1 VVVGALAVAVGQAE
15 TKEPPNPRR
24 RGAAG
29 AITGH
34 RDNFSDPQQQEERRE
49 GDVM

>member
-1 VVVGALAVAVGQAE
+1 LVVVGALAVAVGQAE

-34 RDNFSDPQQQEERRE
+34 RDNFSDRSNRRNGER
-49 GDVM
+49 VT